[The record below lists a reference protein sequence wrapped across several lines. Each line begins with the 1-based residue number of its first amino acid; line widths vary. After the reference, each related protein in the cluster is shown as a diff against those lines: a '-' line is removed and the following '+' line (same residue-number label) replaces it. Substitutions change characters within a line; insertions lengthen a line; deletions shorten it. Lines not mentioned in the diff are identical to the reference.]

1 MFTGTAGSSFAA
13 AATAT
18 GLERFV
24 GSGASAF
31 GSAIAAIGAEVFTG
45 TAASSHGFALAAAGL
60 ERFQA
65 AGGSTFPAIDSAAAE
80 QRFVGDA
87 ASSFGFSTA
96 GSADTA
102 PPVTGAGGSTFVAS
116 VVGSGAISGP
126 PLPTTGGGGAG
137 FVVPRRPRRARIVG
151 ASASAFGI
159 RVEGRGLVRERQL
172 VVGRGAIAF
181 RAALAG
187 SATLDLEPLRI
198 ALEDEAWLL
207 GIDDEELV
215 PAS

>member
-1 MFTGTAGSSFAA
+1 MRA
-13 AATAT
+13 
-18 GLERFV
+18 L
-24 GSGASAF
+24 F
-31 GSAIAAIGAEVFTG
+31 GAIAAIGAEVFTG
-45 TAASSHGFALAAAGL
+45 DVASSYGFALAAAGL

-65 AGGSTFPAIDSAAAE
+65 AGGSTFPAIDSATAE

-116 VVGSGAISGP
+116 VVGSGAISAP

-137 FVVPRRPRRARIVG
+137 FFAPRRPRRARIVG
-151 ASASAFGI
+151 AAASAFGI
-159 RVEGRGLVRERQL
+159 RVEGRGLVRETQR
-172 VVGRGAIAF
+172 VGRSRRDHF
-181 RAALAG
+181 RARLGG

-215 PAS
+215 PTS